1 MDSVADGL
9 RQEQQGRVRALSAA
23 ERVALA
29 LALGARDLAL
39 YRRGQCPPMTVEEAR
54 RRLRSLRQVGR
65 RPSRCH
71 DALMA

>member
-1 MDSVADGL
+1 MGSVADRL
-9 RQEQQGRVRALSAA
+9 RQEQQERVRALPAA
-23 ERVALA
+23 ERIALA

-39 YRRGQCPPMTVEEAR
+39 YRRGHVPPISVEDAR

-71 DALMA
+71 DAVMA